1 MPILLLC
8 KVVRDSQ
15 TWNACLTNDDGKSS
29 RPITLTSGTCKA
41 LEQALREVN

>member
-8 KVVRDSQ
+8 KVVGDSQ
-15 TWNACLTNDDGKSS
+15 TWNACLTNDGKSS